1 MCKLL
6 HHNGLQLPKIT
17 MKCSIAQSNMA
28 PIEEDEIIQGPNEIN
43 EVTKE
48 NKPEP
53 STSKTPTLIKAYVPP
68 IPQPQILQKLS
79 TQFCKFLEVFKKLH
93 NNIPFLDALAQM
105 LCYAKFI
112 SNKIKLEKYEMVVL
126 KEECSAIL

>member
-53 STSKTPTLIKAYVPP
+53 STSKTPTLIKAYVTP
-68 IPQPQILQKLS
+68 IP
-79 TQFCKFLEVFKKLH
+79 
-93 NNIPFLDALAQM
+93 
-105 LCYAKFI
+105 
-112 SNKIKLEKYEMVVL
+112 
-126 KEECSAIL
+126 